1 MELSVIEN
9 QLLFTLDNSVDRKL
23 ELFKKTIDMNALS
36 TKLST
41 VESQETSAKPVDR
54 LVVCFDML
62 SLTTLYYW
70 REAGETTK
78 SRLFLSQVG

>member
-41 VESQETSAKPVDR
+41 VESQETLAKP
-54 LVVCFDML
+54 
-62 SLTTLYYW
+62 T
-70 REAGETTK
+70 
-78 SRLFLSQVG
+78 Q